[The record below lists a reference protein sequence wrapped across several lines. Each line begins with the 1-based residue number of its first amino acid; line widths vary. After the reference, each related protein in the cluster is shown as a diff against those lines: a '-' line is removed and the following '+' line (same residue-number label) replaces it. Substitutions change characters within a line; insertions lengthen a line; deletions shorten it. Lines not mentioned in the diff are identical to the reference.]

1 VEQALEEHSVLP
13 RLCYNC
19 CPMFGKK
26 DDKDQGDID
35 ANASEEDAS
44 FAPDEELGD
53 LGALH
58 AKLKK
63 MRLELANC
71 KAERTQFLDGW
82 QRAKADSINI
92 RKDAV
97 AEGLRARNRTRDAL
111 VHDIIPALDSFDMAV
126 AAESWSKVDENW
138 RRGMENVRAQL
149 LEALKKSG
157 IQSYAEIGDKFDPAL
172 HEIVSEMDDN
182 KMEAGTI
189 SSVVRRGYRCGEEIL
204 RPAHVV
210 IVGREK

>member
-1 VEQALEEHSVLP
+1 
-13 RLCYNC
+13 
-19 CPMFGKK
+19 MFGKK
-26 DDKDQGDID
+26 GDE
-35 ANASEEDAS
+35 NGEEIRDNESGEAIN
-44 FAPDEELGD
+44 FEPEEEMSDIGVLQ
-53 LGALH
+53 
-58 AKLKK
+58 AKLRK
-63 MRLELANC
+63 MKLELANC
-71 KAERTQFLDGW
+71 KQERAQFLDGW

-97 AEGLRARNRTRDAL
+97 AEGMRARSRTRDAL

-126 AAESWSKVDENW
+126 AVESWSKVDENW

-172 HEIVSEMDDN
+172 HEIASEVNDN

-189 SSVVRRGYRCGEEIL
+189 SGVVRRGYRSGGEIL

-210 IVGREK
+210 IVGGGK